1 MPLDVKLRRELEA
14 VVGKA
19 WVSADPADQLAYSR
33 DLWPK
38 SLLWLRAGRHTVHP
52 PQAVVWPGSVT
63 EVQAVVRLLAR
74 HGVPLIPYGAG
85 SGVCGGT
92 LPLRGDV
99 VVDVK
104 RLARLRSIDPERRL
118 ADVEAGVLGEDLE
131 QALLQRGFTCGH
143 FPSSMYCSSVG
154 GWLATRGA
162 GQMSTLYGKIE
173 DLVSELGIVTGDGAY
188 HVVPGRPGRGRGP
201 GFCQLLVGSEGSF
214 GIVTDARL
222 RLHPAAEARR
232 FRALRFSSLK
242 HGIDAVRR
250 LLQAGLRPA
259 VVRLYDAIDSVILRM
274 GAVEGVAAPVG
285 SVAARLRAAGRTLV
299 HELKQRA
306 TRELLEHPAY
316 PNTALDRLPDVLLG
330 GCVLVLVFEG
340 RAGLA
345 EAEERL
351 SLDLLADTAT
361 DLGEAL
367 ARRWYDHRYAIS
379 YRQSGVFDAGGFT
392 DTMEV
397 AATWDRLF
405 AVYAAV
411 RRALRHKV
419 LVLAHFSHAYHEGC
433 SIYFTFVG
441 SAAAGERGVERY
453 DETWRTA
460 LAAVVEAGGVISH
473 HHGVGVSKA
482 AAMEG
487 EYGHALRIAWA
498 LKRTFDPVGVL
509 NPGKLIGP
517 RDKGLPPDGTPAGDA
532 GRSERRGRGRDAA
545 AAARQALED
554 ALPGGVEAAG
564 DPPVFTVT
572 PGDVQE
578 AAAVLR
584 IGTER
589 RIPVLAR
596 SGAVTPRSPGVGPTM
611 RLSLERLQAIR
622 QLSEEALV
630 VHAEAGVRVRA
641 LEQRLGEHAL
651 SLGYA
656 LLPDVSPKLGGLL
669 GGRGWGE
676 AAALQG
682 SFDDACIGLE
692 AVLPRGEPIRI
703 KAAPRRAA
711 GPDLMQAFL
720 AGEGAF
726 GVITAAYL
734 RVHRP
739 PKTRQIVGAWFP
751 GPAPALACLAALLAD
766 SVRPAAARVV
776 RPGPAWATS
785 PMRGEAVLVLAFEGY
800 GTLVEAF
807 VRLARD
813 RIAAGGGAAVGE
825 DEPLCVRGPLDLPA
839 DDARPLERVE
849 AAGLWT
855 ELLALDREAPSLLGD
870 DLVSC
875 RWSNALP
882 EGGTACWT
890 VLAPEG
896 RVADARRPA
905 FRLIE
910 RFARAGVALSS
921 WRSARP
927 LPPTLVRAAQGP
939 LRPWMEALKRELDPA
954 GIMNPG
960 ALGL

>member
-19 WVSADPADQLAYSR
+19 WVSDDPADQLAYSR

-52 PQAVVWPGSVT
+52 PQAVVWPGSVAD
-63 EVQAVVRLLAR
+63 VQAVVRLLAR
-74 HGVPLIPYGAG
+74 AGVPLVPFGAG

-99 VVDVK
+99 VVDLK
-104 RLARLRSIDPERRL
+104 RLSRLRNIDPERRL
-118 ADVEAGVLGEDLE
+118 VDVEAGVLGEDLE
-131 QALLQRGFTCGH
+131 QALLRSGFTCGH

-173 DLVSELGIVTGDGAY
+173 DLVSELGIVTGDGQY

-201 GFCQLLVGSEGSF
+201 GFCQLLVGSEGSY

-259 VVRLYDAIDSVILRM
+259 VVRLYDAIDSVILRS
-274 GAVEGVAAPVG
+274 GSVAGESAPVG
-285 SVAARLRAAGRTLV
+285 SLAARVQAAGKALV
-299 HELKQRA
+299 HRLKQRA
-306 TRELLEHPAY
+306 TRELLERPAL
-316 PNTALDRLPDVLLG
+316 PNTTLDRLPDVLLG

-351 SLDLLADTAT
+351 ALDLLADTAS

-367 ARRWYDHRYAIS
+367 GRRWYEHRYAIS

-405 AVYAAV
+405 AVYVAV

-441 SAAAGERGVERY
+441 PAGSGEGGVERY

-498 LKRTFDPVGVL
+498 LKRTFDPAGVL

-517 RDKGLPPDGTPAGDA
+517 REKEPPRRAPAREDA
-532 GRSERRGRGRDAA
+532 APVERRGRGRDAA
-545 AAARQALED
+545 EAARRALED
-554 ALPGGVEAAG
+554 ELPGGVEAAG

-578 AAAVLR
+578 VAAVLR

-596 SGAVTPRSPGVGPTM
+596 SEAAAARPAKAGPSM

-630 VHAEAGVRVRA
+630 VHAEAGIRVRA

-656 LLPDVSPKLGGLL
+656 LLPDLSPKLGGLL

-739 PKTRQIVGAWFP
+739 PKTRQFAGAWFP
-751 GPAPALACLAALLAD
+751 GPAPALACLAGLLAD

-785 PMRGEAVLVLAFEGY
+785 PMRGEAALVLAFDGY
-800 GTLVEAF
+800 GMLVEEF
-807 VRLARD
+807 VRLARE
-813 RIAAGGGAAVGE
+813 RIAGAGGAELGE

-839 DDARPLERVE
+839 DPSRPLERVE
-849 AAGLWT
+849 ASGRWT
-855 ELLALDREAPSLLGD
+855 ELMALDREAQSLLGD

-890 VLAPEG
+890 VHVPEG
-896 RVADARRPA
+896 RIADARRPA

-910 RFARAGVALSS
+910 RFAHAGVALSS
-921 WRSARP
+921 CRTVQAMPAALAR
-927 LPPTLVRAAQGP
+927 TAHGP